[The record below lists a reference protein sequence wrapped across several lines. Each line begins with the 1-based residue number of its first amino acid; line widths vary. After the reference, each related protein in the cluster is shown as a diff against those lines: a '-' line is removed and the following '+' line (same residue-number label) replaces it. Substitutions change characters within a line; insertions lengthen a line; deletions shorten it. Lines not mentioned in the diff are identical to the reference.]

1 MLIKVLRI
9 KLLGPTMPM
18 ATYSKEGR
26 DWGKEAGVFLK
37 TFRNIIGVLQKSPS
51 QSL

>member
-1 MLIKVLRI
+1 
-9 KLLGPTMPM
+9 MPM

-26 DWGKEAGVFLK
+26 DWGKEAGVFFLK